1 MEANGDRELA
11 ASERVRRAGR
21 TDTGRRIM
29 GEIAGRF
36 SPRAPRADSKA
47 GTPDVVAAGA
57 DARLAGTSSGGVGAA
72 GGVEWG
78 RIDRPR
84 YIGPSPA
91 SPSSMTSKNTLLW
104 ANVR

>member
-11 ASERVRRAGR
+11 ASERGRRAGR
-21 TDTGRRIM
+21 TDTDRRIM

-36 SPRAPRADSKA
+36 SPRAPRAGSKA
-47 GTPDVVAAGA
+47 VKADVVAAGA
-57 DARLAGTSSGGVGAA
+57 DARLAGTSSGGGGAV

-84 YIGPSPA
+84 DIGPSPA
-91 SPSSMTSKNTLLW
+91 GPSSRTSKNTSLW